1 MQLKSALLLSG
12 CAWLVAA
19 PLLATASS
27 VHHAE
32 HGVAA
37 GTLGAKHRRTDL
49 KEVHEE
55 QGGHGEG
62 QRREGP
68 EEPSL
73 PESSYHC
80 WHEGTA
86 EEENKFTELGPHSQH
101 TVCSYHNLY
110 LWNGQASLLF
120 MPSWRTTTPPPPPS
134 SPR

>member
-1 MQLKSALLLSG
+1 MMQLKSALLLSG

-86 EEENKFTELGPHSQH
+86 EEENKFTELGPEQYIS
-101 TVCSYHNLY
+101 TIRN
-110 LWNGQASLLF
+110 ASREISTFLITRV
-120 MPSWRTTTPPPPPS
+120 SCAE
-134 SPR
+134 